1 MEPFFAL
8 GFHGLDALV
17 KSPEPLT
24 YEQCFSLATY
34 VCLTSNSALYDTLVS
49 QVRGYSYGLLERDTL
64 RLHAVSLLQAMSTR
78 EAIIGLR
85 PQEIAGLVAAT
96 LELDT
101 VVRVRTPDSL
111 PTFVMGGMGGDRGL
125 KMDGEQSKLFSI
137 STLASFALA
146 DLAPV
151 HKHHSY
157 PNTSKVAGQ
166 SAIEGLGARSDF
178 FKIRDMEA
186 ILGLTGVLMS
196 SCHSTRTLHTVSHVL
211 KGETINHVIGPLA
224 VPQSEAN
231 EVNALI
237 GVNHNV
243 HPTTIVEALK
253 IIQDKGIQTYG
264 NSVAFCGIDST
275 IEYVPSEIVDPEQYY
290 KKRRLKNFVAL
301 DEVPPPPY
309 TTMVSFL
316 VNGENAG
323 TFLIAP
329 TDFMEKHE
337 AQALQVDHLLI
348 PNTSDAILAANEDV
362 ISGRDS
368 LKSKYVAMTVA
379 LAIFTRDY
387 VHIPDALDCDTGRVN
402 PAYLRTCYKTA
413 CEGMQNGNL
422 GKRVRLYVEA
432 TQRDMLPGIDLVIL
446 DIDNTL
452 VRPKDPSFY
461 RKYSEAVNIAVSQY
475 LDVSLEEGTRVA
487 DFYREN
493 FSGGEVAL
501 FSGTVGQYF
510 PQYGE
515 RKPNIEL
522 LYGAMCSI
530 DPSGQFMREEMI
542 IVLIRLLR
550 YQGKKIVALTDS
562 PEDLSRRVLSEAGID
577 PDHDFDLYL
586 PYIKASGPLKILQ
599 GERIFLDIA
608 ERFGAQPERTLS
620 VGDNYKLDL
629 QPAEKLGMKTCLVSE
644 QTKQEYSGLQ
654 VKSFQEVF
662 KNYRKAYE

>member
-1 MEPFFAL
+1 MEPLYTL
-8 GFHGLDALV
+8 GFHGLDAVV

-34 VCLTSNSALYDTLVS
+34 VCLASNLALYDIIAS
-49 QVRGYSYGLLERDTL
+49 QVKGYSYGLLERDIL
-64 RLHAVSLLQAMSTR
+64 RLHAVSLLQATSTR

-146 DLAPV
+146 DFAPV

-157 PNTSKVAGQ
+157 PNTSRVAGQ
-166 SAIEGLGARSDF
+166 SAVEALGARSDF
-178 FKIRDMEA
+178 ADSDSMRNALDIA
-186 ILGLTGVLMS
+186 GVLMT
-196 SCHSTRTLHTVSHVL
+196 SCHSTRTLHTISHAL
-211 KGETINHVIGPLA
+211 KGETINHVIGPIA
-224 VPQSEAN
+224 VPHSEAT
-231 EVNALI
+231 EVNAII

-243 HPTTIVEALK
+243 HPDTIIKSLEILQNK
-253 IIQDKGIQTYG
+253 RIQKYG
-264 NSVAFCGIDST
+264 NSVAFCGIDSS

-290 KKRRLKNFVAL
+290 KRGRLKNFVAL

-309 TTMVSFL
+309 TTMASFL

-329 TDFMEKHE
+329 TDFMKEHE

-387 VHIPDALDCDTGRVN
+387 AHIPDALDRDTGRVN

-413 CEGMQNGNL
+413 CESMQNGNL
-422 GKRVRLYVEA
+422 ETRVRLYVEA

-452 VRPKDPSFY
+452 VRPKDPNFY

-475 LDVSLEEGTRVA
+475 LSVSLEEGTRVA

-501 FSGTVGQYF
+501 FSGTVGQHF

-515 RKPNIEL
+515 RKPNIGL
-522 LYGAMCSI
+522 LYDAMCSI
-530 DPSGQFMREEMI
+530 DPSGQFMREEMT
-542 IVLIRLLR
+542 LAFIRLLR

-562 PEDLSRRVLSEAGID
+562 PEDLSRRVLSEVGID

-586 PYIKASGPLKILQ
+586 SYTKASGPLKILQ
-599 GERIFLDIA
+599 RDRIFSDIA
-608 ERFGAQPERTLS
+608 ERFGVQPERTLS
-620 VGDNYKLDL
+620 IGDNYKLDV
-629 QPAEKLGMKTCLVSE
+629 QPAEKLGIRTCLVSR
-644 QTKQEYSGLQ
+644 QAKQEYRGLQ
-654 VKSFQEVF
+654 AKSFQEVF
-662 KNYRKAYE
+662 KIYREAYE